1 MNCKVETQDNR
12 KLKNKEVGRYEQ
24 EWANMGRIGQIWAGV
39 GRYVQEWADMGRSG
53 QIWAKNE
60 GVRKLR

>member
-1 MNCKVETQDNR
+1 M
-12 KLKNKEVGRYEQ
+12 GRYGQ
-24 EWANMGRIGQIWAGV
+24 DWADMCRSGEIWAGV